1 MSFHRRRLP
10 HWVPDQ
16 AIVFVTWRLAG
27 SPAPKFP
34 AGERFE
40 SGPLWL
46 RDPRIANMLANSLVY
61 GEAVR
66 RFYCLHASVIMPNHV
81 HAVIE
86 PRTSM
91 PAVMRWLKGRTGRV
105 ANRMLERVGA
115 PFWQDESFDHWVRT
129 PEELRYL
136 IGYVEDNPVNAGLV
150 ASRELWL
157 WSSGADHRF
166 LWSADATEER
176 QTTKNDRLPHRDGG
190 VE

>member
-1 MSFHRRRLP
+1 
-10 HWVPDQ
+10 
-16 AIVFVTWRLAG
+16 
-27 SPAPKFP
+27 
-34 AGERFE
+34 
-40 SGPLWL
+40 
-46 RDPRIANMLANSLVY
+46 
-61 GEAVR
+61 
-66 RFYCLHASVIMPNHV
+66 VIMPNHV